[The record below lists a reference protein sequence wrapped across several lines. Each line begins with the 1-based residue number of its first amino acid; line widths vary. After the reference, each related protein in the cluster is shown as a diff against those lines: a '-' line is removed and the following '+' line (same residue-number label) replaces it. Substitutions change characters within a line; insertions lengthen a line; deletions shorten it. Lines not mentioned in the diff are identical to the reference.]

1 MNTSQS
7 VRSLLIPL
15 SSGWLLLPGAM
26 VAEVIPFRAPDQPKR
41 DGGWLKGL
49 LQWRDQNVPLI
60 SFEQLAHLEAPN
72 VTDNPRI
79 VICYGIRNTKK
90 LPFYGLSIPTIPL
103 SVNVNENTLKSPLP
117 IAEHYH
123 GLLASVVVVN
133 KTAWIPDIDYIEKCL
148 IDSNF

>member
-41 DGGWLKGL
+41 DGEWLKGWLK
-49 LQWRDQNVPLI
+49 WREQTIPLI
-60 SFEQLAHLEAPN
+60 SFEQLAHLELPN
-72 VTDNPRI
+72 LTDNPRI
-79 VICYGIRNTKK
+79 VICYGVRNAKK
-90 LPFYGLSIPTIPL
+90 LPFYGLSIPAIPL
-103 SVNVNENTLKSPLP
+103 SVNVNESTLKSPLP
-117 IAEHYH
+117 IAEQHH

-133 KTAWIPDIDYIEKCL
+133 KTAWLPDIDYIEKCL
-148 IDSNF
+148 IENNS